1 MFDIIDSV
9 KFGEWEYEFY
19 KMYYTRNPLMD
30 KMKSKEYVFLKKL
43 DFGDCNH
50 WALQKI
56 NAPSY
61 PV

>member
-1 MFDIIDSV
+1 MFDMVDSL
-9 KFGEWEYEFY
+9 KFGEWEYAFY